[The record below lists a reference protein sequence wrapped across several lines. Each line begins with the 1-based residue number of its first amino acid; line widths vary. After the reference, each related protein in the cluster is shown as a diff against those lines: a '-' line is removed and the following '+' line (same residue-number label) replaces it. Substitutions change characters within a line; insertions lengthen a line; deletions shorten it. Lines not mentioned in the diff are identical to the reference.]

1 MNTIKKKAKAKLVMT
16 ETINDRIITTVYRG
30 YTVSDLPS
38 SFGTKN
44 YTDRNGEDREGIS
57 EWFNLN
63 GLTFIRD

>member
-38 SFGTKN
+38 SFGSTMF
-44 YTDRNGEDREGIS
+44 TDRNGEDREGIS

-63 GLTFIRD
+63 GLTFIKD

>member
-16 ETINDRIITTVYRG
+16 ENINDRIITTVYRG

-38 SFGTKN
+38 SFGTKM
-44 YTDRNGEDREGIS
+44 YTDRNGEDREGVS

-63 GLTFIRD
+63 GLTFIKD